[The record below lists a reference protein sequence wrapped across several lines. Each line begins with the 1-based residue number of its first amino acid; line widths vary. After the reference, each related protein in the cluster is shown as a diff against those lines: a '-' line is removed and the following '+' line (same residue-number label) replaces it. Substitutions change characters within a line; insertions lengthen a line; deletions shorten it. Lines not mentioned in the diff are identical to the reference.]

1 MRPRMQ
7 LSSAGSAH
15 LNSIRFI
22 RNLHLSNQSDHI
34 SHTGKTIPLLY
45 HLIIVQVLV
54 AAAGIVGFCVCVSAA
69 LCFFDGL
76 KQLF

>member
-54 AAAGIVGFCVCVSAA
+54 AAAGIVGLCVCVSAA